1 MNKKD
6 QDYLNFKSLP
16 KLLNNEKI
24 VFSANVIKYNDENV
38 RQERALVITEF
49 AIYNIKKTT
58 IKRRIPF
65 EDLDSI
71 SISIISSEFVLHI
84 RNSFDYRFLSFEKRT
99 EILEAILYVM
109 CVIKK
114 LCTTFK
120 LYEVDMINLNNVM
133 TTKQDFKNKRVI
145 RPANASV
152 KIVNLEKYMEQART
166 EQERTTQLRRETKIL
181 YQKKNDPL
189 KEICIDDFE
198 LLKILGK
205 GAFGKVV
212 LAQKKDNKKL
222 YAIKILM
229 KKQII
234 DTDQIEHTKAE
245 KTILQHVNHPFLV
258 GLEYAFQ
265 TNQKLYFVMQFMQG
279 GELFQH
285 LRSFRRFSEP
295 QAKFYAACIVLGLGH
310 MHNKNYIY
318 RDLKLENLL
327 LDEKGYAMLTDFGL
341 AKNIR
346 ADEKAMT
353 FCGTPEYL
361 SPEVLLGKGHNR
373 PTDWW
378 TLGILIYEMV
388 FGIPPFYERNRK
400 LMYQKIVKEAAVF
413 KPTVVISDK
422 CKDIILKLLEKDPAK
437 RLGSA
442 SDSLEVLSHPWFSE
456 IDLTLL
462 TERKLKSPF
471 LPDLNN
477 WEKNFDKE
485 HIAAKIGEADE
496 INENEKVEIE
506 TLEKFQKDFSTL
518 NYNKD
523 HPVSNGKV

>member
-1 MNKKD
+1 MNSKN
-6 QDYLNFKSLP
+6 QDYLNFRTLP
-16 KLLNNEKI
+16 RTFNNEKI
-24 VFSANVIKYNDENV
+24 IFSSNVIKYNDENS
-38 RQERALVITEF
+38 RQERALVLTDA
-49 AIYNIKKTT
+49 AIYNVKKTQV
-58 IKRRIPF
+58 KRRIQF
-65 EDLDSI
+65 EYLESI

-84 RNSFDYRFLSFEKRT
+84 KDSFDYRYLSFEKRT
-99 EILEAILYVM
+99 EILECILYIM

-120 LYEVDMINLNNVM
+120 LYEVDMINLNSVM
-133 TTKQDFKNKRVI
+133 TTKVDFKNKRVI
-145 RPANASV
+145 RPANASI
-152 KIVNLEKYMEQART
+152 KIVNLEKYMEHAKN
-166 EQERTTQLRRETKIL
+166 EQERTTKMRRETKIL
-181 YQKKNDPL
+181 YNKKNDPV
-189 KEICIDDFE
+189 KEICIEDFE

-212 LAQKKDNKKL
+212 LAQKKDNKKY

-265 TNQKLYFVMQFMQG
+265 TDQKVYFVMQFMQG

-285 LRSFRRFSEP
+285 LRAQKKFSEP
-295 QAKFYAACIVLGLGH
+295 QAKFYAASIVLGLGH

-341 AKNIR
+341 AKNISEK
-346 ADEKAMT
+346 EKAMT

-388 FGIPPFYERNRK
+388 YGIPAFYDRNRK
-400 LMYQKIVKEAAVF
+400 AMYQKIVKEPVTF
-413 KPTVVISDK
+413 RSSPPISDK
-422 CKDIILKLLEKDPAK
+422 CKDIITKLLEKDQTK

-442 SDSLEVLSHPWFSE
+442 NDSLEVLSHPWFAD
-456 IDLTLL
+456 IDLDLL
-462 TERKLKSPF
+462 TSRKLKTPF
-471 LPDLNN
+471 QPDLTN
-477 WEKNFDKE
+477 WEKNFDKDYMAE
-485 HIAAKIGEADE
+485 KIGEAEEIDE
-496 INENEKVEIE
+496 KEKVEIE
-506 TLEKFQKDFSTL
+506 TLQKFQTDFNTL
-518 NYNKD
+518 NFNKD
-523 HPVSNGKV
+523 KADGA